1 MAVQSVLVT
10 VSSIGA
16 NAGLFSI
23 YDNVTVGPLVTGL
36 TITQLLIGYSVN
48 ADINATFIT
57 VVSDAPCNTSLTIP
71 ITYPPSPT
79 PTKTPTPTPTKTPT
93 PTPTVTK
100 TPTPTPTVTKTPT
113 PTPTVTKTPTPTPT
127 VTKTQT
133 PTPTVTPTLTPTKTP
148 TQTPTPTKTPT
159 PTPTTPCTTKWIT
172 WTGSTGGNFAGTNV
186 SLNSTSSAYIPI
198 MGVFQYNRLVCPDK
212 NPNTNA
218 QSISVATTYT
228 YTFSQPVLNPL
239 LAIYSLGNDAGT
251 GTTVTMSANTPF
263 SIYCNTVSNPL
274 YQIAYNLPNQT
285 LSGTE
290 GYGIIQFSGS
300 VTQIILTFNVEEYFA
315 QLTWGLPCPSSTPI

>member
-127 VTKTQT
+127 VTKTPTPTPTVTKTQT
-133 PTPTVTPTLTPTKTP
+133 PTPTVTPTLTPTQTPTKTP
-148 TQTPTPTKTPT
+148 TQTPTKTPT
-159 PTPTTPCTTKWIT
+159 PTPTPTQNCECKYYNYDAVHAIQDGP
-172 WTGSTGGNFAGTNV
+172 NP
-186 SLNSTSSAYIPI
+186 SL
-198 MGVFQYNRLVCPDK
+198 
-212 NPNTNA
+212 
-218 QSISVATTYT
+218 TYT
-228 YTFSQPVLNPL
+228 MCDNTSQTITN
-239 LAIYSLGNDAGT
+239 IIGKSGT
-251 GTTVTMSANTPF
+251 ICVFNGTTPSYVDVQPGTATITNTG
-263 SIYCNTVSNPL
+263 NPCC
-274 YQIAYNLPNQT
+274 I
-285 LSGTE
+285 
-290 GYGIIQFSGS
+290 
-300 VTQIILTFNVEEYFA
+300 
-315 QLTWGLPCPSSTPI
+315 

>member
-23 YDNVTVGPLVTGL
+23 YDNITVGPLVTGV

-48 ADINATFIT
+48 ADLSATFIT

-113 PTPTVTKTPTPTPT
+113 PTPTVTKT
-127 VTKTQT
+127 QT
-133 PTPTVTPTLTPTKTP
+133 PTPTVTPTLTPTQTPTKTP
-148 TQTPTPTKTPT
+148 TQTPTKTPT
-159 PTPTTPCTTKWIT
+159 PTPTPTQNCECRQWVWDARSGVPTGANPRLEYTNCSGVLTTISSVINNSGTICVINGPTPTY
-172 WTGSTGGNFAGTNV
+172 SDV
-186 SLNSTSSAYIPI
+186 
-198 MGVFQYNRLVCPDK
+198 
-212 NPNTNA
+212 NP
-218 QSISVATTYT
+218 S
-228 YTFSQPVLNPL
+228 
-239 LAIYSLGNDAGT
+239 
-251 GTTVTMSANTPF
+251 TVTVN
-263 SIYCNTVSNPL
+263 N
-274 YQIAYNLPNQT
+274 
-285 LSGTE
+285 
-290 GYGIIQFSGS
+290 
-300 VTQIILTFNVEEYFA
+300 TFN
-315 QLTWGLPCPSSTPI
+315 PCCV

>member
-23 YDNVTVGPLVTGL
+23 YDNVTVGPLVTGV

-113 PTPTVTKTPTPTPT
+113 PTPTVTKT
-127 VTKTQT
+127 
-133 PTPTVTPTLTPTKTP
+133 
-148 TQTPTPTKTPT
+148 QTPTPTKTPT
-159 PTPTTPCTTKWIT
+159 PTPTKTQTPTPTLTPTQTPTLTPTKTQTPTPTPTLTPTKTQTPTPTPTATRICECRQWDWDARSGVATGANPRLEYTNCSGVLTTI
-172 WTGSTGGNFAGTNV
+172 SSVIGNFGTICVQNGP
-186 SLNSTSSAYIPI
+186 TP
-198 MGVFQYNRLVCPDK
+198 
-212 NPNTNA
+212 
-218 QSISVATTYT
+218 TY
-228 YTFSQPVLNPL
+228 SDVNL
-239 LAIYSLGNDAGT
+239 S
-251 GTTVTMSANTPF
+251 TVTVN
-263 SIYCNTVSNPL
+263 N
-274 YQIAYNLPNQT
+274 
-285 LSGTE
+285 
-290 GYGIIQFSGS
+290 
-300 VTQIILTFNVEEYFA
+300 TFN
-315 QLTWGLPCPSSTPI
+315 PCCV